1 MQVDRLI
8 GFTLAFVVFMAACAY
23 TPRTPLSGDPRVIT
37 GDELSS
43 IAVGNLYHAIEQL
56 RPLWLYKRTP
66 KSLAIP
72 TTIAV
77 VQEGSY
83 FGGVET
89 LRGMSPL
96 NVSRIEFLDGPAA
109 AASVISLTN
118 GQHVEAAIVL
128 EFSR

>member
-1 MQVDRLI
+1 MGQQTVNAPYFEVDPTKR
-8 GFTLAFVVFMAACAY
+8 
-23 TPRTPLSGDPRVIT
+23 SG
-37 GDELSS
+37 G
-43 IAVGNLYHAIEQL
+43 
-56 RPLWLYKRTP
+56 KRTP

-89 LRGMSPL
+89 LRGMSPM

-109 AASVISLTN
+109 AAVIRLTN

>member
-1 MQVDRLI
+1 MQIGRLI

-23 TPRTPLSGDPRVIT
+23 TPRTPLRGDARVIT

-43 IAVGNLYHAIEQL
+43 VNVGNLYHAIEQL

-96 NVSRIEFLDGPAA
+96 GVSRIEFLDGPAA

-118 GQHVEAAIVL
+118 GQHVEAAIIL